1 MKESDIPS
9 KGIKFLSMTIDPL
22 QPEPFSY
29 SFREIVRRAAKP
41 SHRFFSEQCVGLG
54 IFLLIWF
61 SVEWLNGWLIHQ
73 SLGDSWFRNLLLT
86 PWILTDAGYG
96 AAWTLYYFVLAISI
110 WTLWRRHSLRVL
122 KLEFSIFFAQLIFQ
136 VAWTTSFF
144 ILHETLVSLS
154 ALVLLW
160 CNNLLAALLFWKKE
174 RIAGQMLL
182 FPFAWIFY
190 VMGLNMVICIS
201 NP

>member
-1 MKESDIPS
+1 
-9 KGIKFLSMTIDPL
+9 MTIDPL
-22 QPEPFSY
+22 QPEPFSF
-29 SFREIVRRAAKP
+29 SLKEVVRRAALP
-41 SHRFFSEQCVGLG
+41 SHRIVSEQCVGLG
-54 IFLLIWF
+54 IFLLI
-61 SVEWLNGWLIHQ
+61 SLIAEWMNGWLIQ
-73 SLGDSWFRNLLLT
+73 RSLGDSWFRNLLQT
-86 PWILTDAGYG
+86 PWILTDVGYA
-96 AAWTLYYFVLAISI
+96 AAWTGYFFILGLSV

-144 ILHETLVSLS
+144 ILHETLVALTT
-154 ALVLLW
+154 LVLLW

-174 RIAGQMLL
+174 RISGQLL
-182 FPFAWIFY
+182 LIPFAWIFY